1 MSKIPTDPYRFSH
14 LDVDEDEAAIRA
26 FFRFFWIDWSPA
38 RSRSLEKSAGMPRSS
53 QIILQRLFQEK
64 RMTTTALAAGLLV
77 DRSTLSRQLSPLKE
91 AGLVD
96 AEHVGGGR
104 RTELTLT
111 TAGEKRAI
119 ELDALVMTGYSEA
132 LAQLKPERVHQLA
145 NLLSEFRLAL
155 AMTQGLEEKAP
166 SAKQK
171 KKPVRR

>member
-1 MSKIPTDPYRFSH
+1 MPTDPYRFSH

-26 FFRFFWIDWSPA
+26 FFRFFWIDWSPS
-38 RSRSLEKSAGMPRSS
+38 RSRSLEKSAGMPRSA

-91 AGLVD
+91 AGLVM

-111 TAGEKRAI
+111 PAGEKRAI

-132 LAQLKPERVHQLA
+132 LAQLKPERVHKLA
-145 NLLSEFRLAL
+145 VLLAEFRVAL
-155 AMTQGLEEKAP
+155 ASTQGIQERMVSRK
-166 SAKQK
+166 SK
-171 KKPVRR
+171 KSGSRR